1 MYSYFSRKG
10 VYMPTTYAH
19 WRFGDKCIRMLPDD
33 LQNIIL
39 NNRAIFDYGVHGP
52 DIFFYY
58 NCLKYNEVNRYGSA
72 MHDIPYKDTLAQ
84 IKENFKKTENKDMAL
99 SYLLGFTCHFT
110 LDSYCHGFIEKVD
123 ETMPYSHG
131 IIESQFDRYLLIKDG
146 FNPVTKSVTDMF
158 HPDKKM
164 AKVISGLFNKFDE
177 DIIYKTLKDQKLYL
191 NLLKDN
197 SDIKRFFL
205 TTAMDIAKVPSFKDL
220 LITKENV
227 EELKPVNIRLNK
239 YFDMALKHYPVL
251 ADSLIGY
258 LSDKNELNTYFKHN
272 FSFKEDYRNL
282 EILPLDE
289 ELKYKVTAL
298 QD

>member
-1 MYSYFSRKG
+1 
-10 VYMPTTYAH
+10 MPTTYAH

-58 NCLKYNEVNRYGSA
+58 NCLKHNEVNRYGSA

-131 IIESQFDRYLLIKDG
+131 KIESQFDRYLLIKDG

-227 EELKPVNIRLNK
+227 EELKPINIGLNK

>member
-1 MYSYFSRKG
+1 
-10 VYMPTTYAH
+10 MPTTYAH

-123 ETMPYSHG
+123 ETTPYSHG
-131 IIESQFDRYLLIKDG
+131 KIESQFDRYLLIKDG

-164 AKVISGLFNKFDE
+164 AKVISELFNKFDE

>member
-1 MYSYFSRKG
+1 
-10 VYMPTTYAH
+10 MPTTYAH

-58 NCLKYNEVNRYGSA
+58 NCLKHNEVNRYGSA

-131 IIESQFDRYLLIKDG
+131 KIESQFDRYLLIKDG

-191 NLLKDN
+191 NLLKNN

-258 LSDKNELNTYFKHN
+258 LYDKNELNTYFKHN

>member
-19 WRFGDKCIRMLPDD
+19 WRFSDKCIRMLPDD

-58 NCLKYNEVNRYGSA
+58 NCLKHNEVNRYGSA

-131 IIESQFDRYLLIKDG
+131 KIESQFDRYLLIKDG

>member
-58 NCLKYNEVNRYGSA
+58 NCLKHNEVNRYGSA

-131 IIESQFDRYLLIKDG
+131 KIESQFDRYLLIKDG

-272 FSFKEDYRNL
+272 FSFKKDYRNL

>member
-1 MYSYFSRKG
+1 
-10 VYMPTTYAH
+10 MPTTYAH

-58 NCLKYNEVNRYGSA
+58 NCLKHNEVNRYGSA

-131 IIESQFDRYLLIKDG
+131 KIESQFDRYLLIKDG

-177 DIIYKTLKDQKLYL
+177 DIIYKTLKDQKHYL

-227 EELKPVNIRLNK
+227 EELKPINIRLNK

>member
-58 NCLKYNEVNRYGSA
+58 NCLKHNEVNRYGSA

-131 IIESQFDRYLLIKDG
+131 KIESQFDRYLLIKDG

-258 LSDKNELNTYFKHN
+258 LYDKNELNTYFKHN

>member
-58 NCLKYNEVNRYGSA
+58 NCLKHNEVNRYGSA

-123 ETMPYSHG
+123 ETTPYSHG
-131 IIESQFDRYLLIKDG
+131 KIESQFDRYLLIKDG

-227 EELKPVNIRLNK
+227 EELKPINIRLNK

-272 FSFKEDYRNL
+272 FSFKKDYRNL

>member
-1 MYSYFSRKG
+1 
-10 VYMPTTYAH
+10 MPTTYAH

-123 ETMPYSHG
+123 ETMPHSHG

-227 EELKPVNIRLNK
+227 EELKPINIRLNK

-272 FSFKEDYRNL
+272 FSFKKDYRNL

>member
-1 MYSYFSRKG
+1 
-10 VYMPTTYAH
+10 MPTTYAH

-58 NCLKYNEVNRYGSA
+58 NCLKHNEVNRYGSA

-131 IIESQFDRYLLIKDG
+131 KIESQFDRYLLIKDG
-146 FNPVTKSVTDMF
+146 FNPVTKSVTDMC

-227 EELKPVNIRLNK
+227 EELKPINIRLNK

>member
-1 MYSYFSRKG
+1 
-10 VYMPTTYAH
+10 MPTTYAH

-39 NNRAIFDYGVHGP
+39 NNRDIIDYDVHGP

-58 NCLKYNEVNRYGSA
+58 NCLKHNEVNRYGSA

-131 IIESQFDRYLLIKDG
+131 KIESQFDRYLLIKDG

-227 EELKPVNIRLNK
+227 EELKPINIRLNK

>member
-1 MYSYFSRKG
+1 
-10 VYMPTTYAH
+10 MPTTYAH

-58 NCLKYNEVNRYGSA
+58 NCLKHNEVNRYGSA

-131 IIESQFDRYLLIKDG
+131 KIESQFDRYLLIKDG

-205 TTAMDIAKVPSFKDL
+205 TTAMDIARVPSFKDL

-282 EILPLDE
+282 KILPLDE

>member
-1 MYSYFSRKG
+1 
-10 VYMPTTYAH
+10 MPTTYAH

-58 NCLKYNEVNRYGSA
+58 NCLKHNEVNRYGSA

-131 IIESQFDRYLLIKDG
+131 KIESQFDRYLLIKDG

-227 EELKPVNIRLNK
+227 EELKPVNIRLSK

>member
-58 NCLKYNEVNRYGSA
+58 NCLKHNEVNRYGSA

-131 IIESQFDRYLLIKDG
+131 KIESQFDRYLLIKDG

-227 EELKPVNIRLNK
+227 EELKPVNIRLSK

>member
-1 MYSYFSRKG
+1 
-10 VYMPTTYAH
+10 MPTTYAH

-58 NCLKYNEVNRYGSA
+58 NCLKHNEVNRYGSA

-131 IIESQFDRYLLIKDG
+131 KIESQFDRYLLIKDG

-158 HPDKKM
+158 HPDEKM

-205 TTAMDIAKVPSFKDL
+205 TTAMDLAKVPSFKDL

>member
-1 MYSYFSRKG
+1 
-10 VYMPTTYAH
+10 MPTTYAH

-58 NCLKYNEVNRYGSA
+58 NCLKHNEVNCYGSA

-131 IIESQFDRYLLIKDG
+131 KIESQFDRYLLIKDG

-227 EELKPVNIRLNK
+227 EELKPANIRLNK

>member
-58 NCLKYNEVNRYGSA
+58 NCLKHNEVNRYGSA

-131 IIESQFDRYLLIKDG
+131 KIESQFDRYLLIKDG

-205 TTAMDIAKVPSFKDL
+205 TTAMDIARVPSFKDL

>member
-1 MYSYFSRKG
+1 
-10 VYMPTTYAH
+10 MPTTYAH

-58 NCLKYNEVNRYGSA
+58 NCLKHNEVNRYGSA

>member
-1 MYSYFSRKG
+1 
-10 VYMPTTYAH
+10 MPTTYAH

-58 NCLKYNEVNRYGSA
+58 NCLKHNEVNRYGSA

-131 IIESQFDRYLLIKDG
+131 KIESQFDRYLLIKDG

-227 EELKPVNIRLNK
+227 EELKPINIRLNK
-239 YFDMALKHYPVL
+239 YFDTALKHYPVL

>member
-1 MYSYFSRKG
+1 
-10 VYMPTTYAH
+10 MPTTYAH

-58 NCLKYNEVNRYGSA
+58 NCLKHNKVNRYGSA

-131 IIESQFDRYLLIKDG
+131 KIESQFDRYLLIKDG

>member
-1 MYSYFSRKG
+1 
-10 VYMPTTYAH
+10 MPTTYAH

-58 NCLKYNEVNRYGSA
+58 NCLKHNEVNRYGSA

-131 IIESQFDRYLLIKDG
+131 KIESQFDRYLLIKDG

-205 TTAMDIAKVPSFKDL
+205 TTAMDIVKVPSFKDL

>member
-1 MYSYFSRKG
+1 
-10 VYMPTTYAH
+10 MPTTYAH

-58 NCLKYNEVNRYGSA
+58 NCLKHNEVNRYGSA

-227 EELKPVNIRLNK
+227 EELKPINIRLNK

>member
-1 MYSYFSRKG
+1 
-10 VYMPTTYAH
+10 MPTTYAH

-58 NCLKYNEVNRYGSA
+58 NCLKHNEVNRYGSA

-131 IIESQFDRYLLIKDG
+131 KIESQFDRYLLIKDG

-191 NLLKDN
+191 SLLKDN

-227 EELKPVNIRLNK
+227 EELKPINIRLNK
-239 YFDMALKHYPVL
+239 YFDMALKHYPIL

>member
-1 MYSYFSRKG
+1 
-10 VYMPTTYAH
+10 MPTTYAH

-58 NCLKYNEVNRYGSA
+58 NCLKHNEVNRYGSA

-84 IKENFKKTENKDMAL
+84 IKKNFKKTENKDMAL

-131 IIESQFDRYLLIKDG
+131 KIESQFDRYLLIKDG

-220 LITKENV
+220 LIIKENV

-239 YFDMALKHYPVL
+239 YFDMALKHYPIL

>member
-1 MYSYFSRKG
+1 
-10 VYMPTTYAH
+10 MPTTYAH

-58 NCLKYNEVNRYGSA
+58 NCLKHNEVNRYGSA

-131 IIESQFDRYLLIKDG
+131 KIESQFDRYLLIKDG

-220 LITKENV
+220 LITRENV
-227 EELKPVNIRLNK
+227 EELKPINIRLNK
-239 YFDMALKHYPVL
+239 YFDMALKHYPIL

>member
-1 MYSYFSRKG
+1 
-10 VYMPTTYAH
+10 MPTTYAH

-58 NCLKYNEVNRYGSA
+58 NCLKHNEVNRYGSA

-131 IIESQFDRYLLIKDG
+131 KIESQFDRYLLIKDG
-146 FNPVTKSVTDMF
+146 FNPVTTSVTDMF
-158 HPDKKM
+158 HTDKKM

-227 EELKPVNIRLNK
+227 EELKPINIRLNK

>member
-1 MYSYFSRKG
+1 
-10 VYMPTTYAH
+10 MPTTYAH

-58 NCLKYNEVNRYGSA
+58 NCLKHTEVNRYGSA

-131 IIESQFDRYLLIKDG
+131 KIESQFDRYLLIKDG

>member
-1 MYSYFSRKG
+1 
-10 VYMPTTYAH
+10 MPTTYAH

-58 NCLKYNEVNRYGSA
+58 NCLKHNEVNRYGSA

-131 IIESQFDRYLLIKDG
+131 KIESQFDRYLLIKDG

-158 HPDKKM
+158 HPDEKM

-220 LITKENV
+220 LITRENV
-227 EELKPVNIRLNK
+227 EELKPINIRLNK

-258 LSDKNELNTYFKHN
+258 LYDKNELNTYFKHN
-272 FSFKEDYRNL
+272 FSFKEYYRNL

>member
-123 ETMPYSHG
+123 ETTPYSHG
-131 IIESQFDRYLLIKDG
+131 KIESQFDRYLLIKDG

>member
-1 MYSYFSRKG
+1 
-10 VYMPTTYAH
+10 MPTTYAH

-58 NCLKYNEVNRYGSA
+58 NCLKHNEVNRYGSA

-131 IIESQFDRYLLIKDG
+131 KIESQFDRYLLIKDG

-282 EILPLDE
+282 EILSLDE

>member
-58 NCLKYNEVNRYGSA
+58 NCLKHNEVNRYGSA

-131 IIESQFDRYLLIKDG
+131 KIESQFDRYLLIKDG

-158 HPDKKM
+158 HPDEKM

>member
-1 MYSYFSRKG
+1 
-10 VYMPTTYAH
+10 MPTTYAH

-58 NCLKYNEVNRYGSA
+58 NCLKHNEVNRYGSA
-72 MHDIPYKDTLAQ
+72 MHDIPYKDTLTQ

-131 IIESQFDRYLLIKDG
+131 KIESQFDRYLLIKDG

-158 HPDKKM
+158 HPDEKM

>member
-1 MYSYFSRKG
+1 
-10 VYMPTTYAH
+10 MPTTYAH

-58 NCLKYNEVNRYGSA
+58 NCLKHNEVNRYGSA
-72 MHDIPYKDTLAQ
+72 MHDIPYKDALAQ

-123 ETMPYSHG
+123 ETTPYSHG
-131 IIESQFDRYLLIKDG
+131 KIESQFDRYLLIKDG

-227 EELKPVNIRLNK
+227 EELKPINIRLNK

>member
-1 MYSYFSRKG
+1 
-10 VYMPTTYAH
+10 MPTTYAH

-58 NCLKYNEVNRYGSA
+58 NCLKHNEVNRYGSA

-131 IIESQFDRYLLIKDG
+131 KIESQFDRYLLIKDG

-158 HPDKKM
+158 HPDEKM

-205 TTAMDIAKVPSFKDL
+205 TTAMDITKVPSFKDL
-220 LITKENV
+220 LITKENI

>member
-1 MYSYFSRKG
+1 
-10 VYMPTTYAH
+10 MPTTYAH

-58 NCLKYNEVNRYGSA
+58 NCLKHNEVNRYGSA

-123 ETMPYSHG
+123 ETTPYSHG
-131 IIESQFDRYLLIKDG
+131 KIESQFDRYLLIKDG

-177 DIIYKTLKDQKLYL
+177 DIIYKTLKDQKFYL

-227 EELKPVNIRLNK
+227 EELKPINIRLNK

-272 FSFKEDYRNL
+272 FSFKKDYRNL

>member
-1 MYSYFSRKG
+1 
-10 VYMPTTYAH
+10 MPTTYAH

-58 NCLKYNEVNRYGSA
+58 NCLKHNEVNRYGSA

-131 IIESQFDRYLLIKDG
+131 KIESQFDRYLLIKDG

-164 AKVISGLFNKFDE
+164 AKVISGLFNKIDE

>member
-1 MYSYFSRKG
+1 
-10 VYMPTTYAH
+10 MPTTYAH
-19 WRFGDKCIRMLPDD
+19 WRFGDKCIRMLPYD

-58 NCLKYNEVNRYGSA
+58 NCLKHNEVNRYGSA

-131 IIESQFDRYLLIKDG
+131 KIESQFDRYLLIKDG

-205 TTAMDIAKVPSFKDL
+205 STAMDIAKVPSFKDL

>member
-1 MYSYFSRKG
+1 
-10 VYMPTTYAH
+10 MPTTYAH

-58 NCLKYNEVNRYGSA
+58 NCLKHNEVNRYGSA

-131 IIESQFDRYLLIKDG
+131 IIEYQFDRYLLIKDG

-227 EELKPVNIRLNK
+227 EELKPINIRLNK

>member
-1 MYSYFSRKG
+1 
-10 VYMPTTYAH
+10 MPTTYAH

-58 NCLKYNEVNRYGSA
+58 NCLKHNEVNRYGSA

-110 LDSYCHGFIEKVD
+110 LDSYCHSFIEKVD

-131 IIESQFDRYLLIKDG
+131 KIESQFDRYLLIKDG

-227 EELKPVNIRLNK
+227 EELKPINIRLNK

>member
-1 MYSYFSRKG
+1 
-10 VYMPTTYAH
+10 MPTTYAH

-58 NCLKYNEVNRYGSA
+58 NCLKHNEVNCYGSA

-131 IIESQFDRYLLIKDG
+131 KIESQFDRYLLIKDG

-205 TTAMDIAKVPSFKDL
+205 TTAMDIAGVPSFKDL

-258 LSDKNELNTYFKHN
+258 LYDKNELNTYFKHN